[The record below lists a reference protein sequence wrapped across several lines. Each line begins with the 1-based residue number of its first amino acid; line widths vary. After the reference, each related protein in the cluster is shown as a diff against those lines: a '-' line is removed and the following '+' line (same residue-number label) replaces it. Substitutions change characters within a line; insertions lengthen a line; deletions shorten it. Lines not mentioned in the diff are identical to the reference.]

1 MSKKIFDF
9 GGMWRKS
16 QEASERDAVR
26 WLRGDGRADDE
37 AEDDHTVCYKGIKSI
52 PVAMQTDEQLKA
64 KVDELRE
71 QMERELREQHK
82 DRAVPESDTPPVTE
96 LPGQGRCVGYV
107 VAQRTWPVSFER
119 GVVTSGFDTEWP
131 PGEPVKA
138 TDPGPT
144 MMGHGAGLYAMKLGE
159 EIALPA
165 TDWHSM
171 YAAGLVALWGRI
183 KEHERGFRAEWA
195 YPLEFQHLSLE
206 GPFADA
212 MLAVLNERYGC
223 RKHSERVNVVEED
236 HSGLLWITGQ
246 QAVSNF
252 HWSQPQIPS
261 AWSPQSQQGMSQLLN
276 SNPLIKGGP

>member
-16 QEASERDAVR
+16 QETHDRDVVK

-37 AEDDHTVCYKGIKSI
+37 EKGDEPVTFHGVPVDLKTEEEMDAAAEAARQRY
-52 PVAMQTDEQLKA
+52 AEQK
-64 KVDELRE
+64 KT
-71 QMERELREQHK
+71 
-82 DRAVPESDTPPVTE
+82 RAAPEPDTPPVTE

-119 GVVTSGFDTEWP
+119 GVVTSGFDTEWL

-159 EIALPA
+159 EIALPSGGLHA
-165 TDWHSM
+165 L

-195 YPLEFQHLSLE
+195 YPLEFQHLSLD

-223 RKHSERVNVVEED
+223 RKHSERVNVVQED
-236 HSGLLWITGQ
+236 SSVMWANSRTNALQQLQQAAGQ
-246 QAVSNF
+246 QISQGFGVPRQYFGNPFNF
-252 HWSQPQIPS
+252 
-261 AWSPQSQQGMSQLLN
+261 
-276 SNPLIKGGP
+276 NP